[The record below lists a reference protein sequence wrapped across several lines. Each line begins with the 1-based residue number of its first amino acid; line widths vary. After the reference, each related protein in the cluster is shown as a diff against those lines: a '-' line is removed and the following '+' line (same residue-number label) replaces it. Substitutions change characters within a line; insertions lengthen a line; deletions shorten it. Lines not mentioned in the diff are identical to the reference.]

1 MSEGAQP
8 CRHPDFRPLTSRTD
22 ARAAR
27 SIAHCDSSPR
37 TRIQQSKPWVQL
49 LLCLLPSLPISYP
62 YPHSPSYKYLV
73 SGPVCGECWSVLS
86 ISTHTPDFLEPF
98 LPKDSGHPP
107 VLCSSG
113 ACGTRGKGRGQGEAL
128 LPPNTLAAT
137 QKECGKHLENA
148 FLGGHAV
155 AHPTLRCGLAP

>member
-8 CRHPDFRPLTSRTD
+8 CRHPDFRPLASRTD

-49 LLCLLPSLPISYP
+49 LLCLPPSLPISYP
-62 YPHSPSYKYLV
+62 YPDSPSYKYLL

-86 ISTHTPDFLEPF
+86 INTHIPNFLEPF

-113 ACGTRGKGRGQGEAL
+113 ACGTRGKCGGLGEAL
-128 LPPNTLAAT
+128 LPPTPLPPHRRNVGST
-137 QKECGKHLENA
+137 
-148 FLGGHAV
+148 
-155 AHPTLRCGLAP
+155 